1 MSALKLVLPLSLLVW
16 ACAACAVPVNSGRA
30 DLVANP
36 GRHALPGGAP
46 GVETGILLDVRL
58 DRQVSFSACGAHVAA
73 SLSEYWGRT
82 VPSGAR
88 VEPMSGGAL
97 FRSQPPES
105 SGGYSVREL
114 ADLLVEQ
121 GLVAAAV
128 TARRAGVVREVSDG
142 RPVIVRVTLA
152 PEQIR
157 TRTLFPFE
165 MSFLDE
171 VERLS
176 SRATLA
182 MVSGGQSAGINH
194 YWLVAGF
201 TETHLLVM
209 DPAMGLRQVRFD
221 VFDQV
226 ADAGGNLAVVVGGWS
241 A

>member
-1 MSALKLVLPLSLLVW
+1 
-16 ACAACAVPVNSGRA
+16 
-30 DLVANP
+30 
-36 GRHALPGGAP
+36 
-46 GVETGILLDVRL
+46 
-58 DRQVSFSACGAHVAA
+58 
-73 SLSEYWGRT
+73 
-82 VPSGAR
+82 
-88 VEPMSGGAL
+88 
-97 FRSQPPES
+97 
-105 SGGYSVREL
+105 
-114 ADLLVEQ
+114 
-121 GLVAAAV
+121 
-128 TARRAGVVREVSDG
+128 
-142 RPVIVRVTLA
+142 
-152 PEQIR
+152 
-157 TRTLFPFE
+157 